1 MCRRLAEFRWPSF
14 GIPVLQTP
22 AKYTKR
28 AAPMARV
35 VYKRR
40 RIWHAGLSAAQVKE
54 EKTRM
59 RVRLMT
65 LALLTALMGLFVVS
79 PMSAA
84 AAPPSIGS
92 LPAPDPGTLPC
103 GGAFAGT
110 LTITQFA
117 VQNGQLVALGTLSG
131 TLTDALGNVIGT
143 VTNVPVTVP
152 VTVTG
157 TCQIL
162 HLELGPLDLNLLGL
176 MVHLNQVVLD
186 ITAQSGPGNL
196 LGNLLCAVAHLLDDN
211 AATTALA
218 NLLNQIPGI
227 LSL

>member
-1 MCRRLAEFRWPSF
+1 
-14 GIPVLQTP
+14 
-22 AKYTKR
+22 
-28 AAPMARV
+28 
-35 VYKRR
+35 
-40 RIWHAGLSAAQVKE
+40 
-54 EKTRM
+54 
-59 RVRLMT
+59 
-65 LALLTALMGLFVVS
+65 
-79 PMSAA
+79 
-84 AAPPSIGS
+84 
-92 LPAPDPGTLPC
+92 
-103 GGAFAGT
+103 
-110 LTITQFA
+110 
-117 VQNGQLVALGTLSG
+117 
-131 TLTDALGNVIGT
+131 
-143 VTNVPVTVP
+143 VPVTVP